1 MRIAAETLQKDTH
14 LLVHHG
20 VIGHQC
26 VELGLLRPA
35 RQVAIQDQVADIQKI
50 AVLRKLVDGI
60 AAIQQ
65 LALVAIDRS
74 EEHPSELQSLM
85 RNSYAVYCFKKKSKT

>member
-65 LALVAIDRS
+65 RS
-74 EEHPSELQSLM
+74 EEHTSELQSLL
-85 RNSYAVYCFKKKSKT
+85 RHSYAVFCLKKTKKVESVSNS